1 MPRARIRNA
10 SFIAGAE
17 SPLLP
22 LLAPRVFAESPILR
36 KCRRHDEERC
46 TTQEKKEE
54 EFGDASAMRPTS
66 FETIPWRSTSCTRV
80 RHQCVGSAH
89 GLLLTS
95 TLRSRS
101 LESLRAQHPAA
112 SRYADISSF
121 AREHLRER
129 SSVAASPRR
138 AASRAREPTKR
149 TRPSVLN
156 QRGPV
161 KAALRARAM
170 ALELERLAT
179 IETSTAYRSV
189 AARSQDGLYQ
199 SRDGQYRSIH
209 RRILNLQQWNLVQY
223 NFAPKLPGAR
233 KRASAHEAIAA
244 LDRSVYST
252 VGRHT
257 RKIVVKH
264 DPRCARWSANLF
276 KDSAKH
282 ELHQTWLTWVSWD
295 ISTRKR
301 AYQRLLVYLLDRRPG
316 RAMQFIHV
324 IANDPLLRD
333 GKTELIADALAYL
346 SKLHVNGAYSRNG
359 SWSIDK
365 TAVRRTFVP
374 AFFHVYRKA
383 IAGHRYA
390 CSQDL
395 LFNITKLADASD
407 LRRVFDCLVEHKAF
421 LGFQTLLHYGNAFA
435 KAGDFHFALRC
446 LEMVKAMRQSAD
458 WDAICDQDKLRWT
471 CALILRRSIAKGQNY
486 HQTPVIVAAIVR
498 LGIKMDILL
507 YNTVMH
513 NAMEAGDYATAFKV
527 YNALDSNGLK
537 ADRFTHSIMLHG
549 CTSQGNPALFS
560 QFAHHC
566 ADVAETTKDPWLAT
580 DYLYY
585 LYTRHQNDADK
596 SQTLALLRHAY
607 SRFFTSKPLEL
618 LNDRLQ
624 TSTLTN
630 EITSSPTTDPF
641 KFTPSSVAIYI
652 VLQAQIQMTQTGGP
666 QQLHD
671 LYQRFRSLVQAK
683 LDPTLTKL
691 AKLPIAWNAFL
702 LAFCHQQQFAS
713 ASQLIKDMTDGSPQ
727 PNIYSWNIFMQ
738 AFFKT
743 GQVQAAERVFGI
755 LRSRGIDPDQYTYGV
770 MLRGYA
776 KAQHIERIGLT
787 MEHIEAEGEMHPDL
801 LRSLARVPNRNE
813 LMLTLEK
820 ARVRKEAK
828 EALKA
833 REEAE
838 SERTRWEAPR
848 LILDEQEAVDMSA
861 IALSPIESSPTEG
874 FLGVQARSDTEDL
887 YNIRRATPQ
896 QQDALDELPQQRP
909 STLETRPENKVD
921 PDVQYRRLQER
932 LGIAA
937 PDLADSSNEEQLQGS
952 QGVNSFGADL
962 GFKSTIPSAG
972 TSNRSVI
979 RKILHESRKKLD
991 DQ

>member
-10 SFIAGAE
+10 RFIASAE

-22 LLAPRVFAESPILR
+22 FLAPRVFAESPIQH
-36 KCRRHDEERC
+36 KCRRHGEERC
-46 TTQEKKEE
+46 TSQAKEE
-54 EFGDASAMRPTS
+54 GKCGTASAMRPKS
-66 FETIPWRSTSCTRV
+66 FETTPWRNTFCTRA
-80 RHQCVGSAH
+80 RHQNVGSAH
-89 GLLLTS
+89 GLLLTN
-95 TLRSRS
+95 TLRSRPFKT
-101 LESLRAQHPAA
+101 LRAQHPAA

-129 SSVAASPRR
+129 PSVSASPRR
-138 AASRAREPTKR
+138 AASRAREPTRR

-161 KAALRARAM
+161 KAALRARAL

-189 AARSQDGLYQ
+189 AARSQSGLYQ
-199 SRDGQYRSIH
+199 SRDGQYRSIR

-223 NFAPKLPGAR
+223 DFAPKFPGAR
-233 KRASAHEAIAA
+233 QRASAQEAIAA

-282 ELHQTWLTWVSWD
+282 ELHQTWLTWMSWD

-316 RAMQFIHV
+316 RAMQFIHM

-359 SWSIDK
+359 SWSLDK
-365 TAVRRTFVP
+365 TAVRRSFVP
-374 AFFHVYRKA
+374 AFFHIYRKA
-383 IAGHRYA
+383 VAGHRYA

-421 LGFQTLLHYGNAFA
+421 LGFETLLHYGNAFA
-435 KAGDFHFALRC
+435 KAGDFQCALQC
-446 LEMVKAMRQSAD
+446 LDMVKAMRQSAN

-471 CALILRRSIAKGQNY
+471 CALILRRSMAEGQNY

-507 YNTVMH
+507 YNIVMH

-549 CTSQGNPALFS
+549 CASQSNPALFS

-566 ADVAETTKDPWLAT
+566 ADVAETTEDPWLAT
-580 DYLYY
+580 EYLYY
-585 LYTRHQNDADK
+585 LYIRHQNDADK
-596 SQTLALLRHAY
+596 SQTLALLRHTF
-607 SRFFTSKPLEL
+607 SRFFTSKPWEL
-618 LNDRLQ
+618 LNDRLRM
-624 TSTLTN
+624 STLTN
-630 EITSSPTTDPF
+630 QI
-641 KFTPSSVAIYI
+641 TPSLTQDPLTLTPPTVAVYL

-666 QQLHD
+666 QQLQD
-671 LYQRFRSLVQAK
+671 LYQRFRSLVQGK
-683 LDPTLTKL
+683 SDPTLTKL
-691 AKLPIAWNAFL
+691 GKLPIAWNAFL
-702 LAFCHQQQFAS
+702 LAFCHLQQFAS

-787 MEHIEAEGEMHPDL
+787 MEHIDAEGEMHPDL

-828 EALKA
+828 EALKTQ
-833 REEAE
+833 EEAE
-838 SERTRWEAPR
+838 AERKEWEQPR
-848 LILDEQEAVDMSA
+848 LLLDEQEAVDKSA
-861 IALSPIESSPTEG
+861 IPLSPIESSRTEG
-874 FLGVQARSDTEDL
+874 FPGVQARSDIEDL
-887 YNIRRATPQ
+887 PNIRRATPQ
-896 QQDALDELPQQRP
+896 QQENLDKPPQRKP
-909 STLETRPENKVD
+909 SMLETRPENKAD

-932 LGIAA
+932 LGIAS
-937 PDLADSSNEEQLQGS
+937 PDLADSSNEEQLHVS
-952 QGVNSFGADL
+952 QAVGSFGADL
-962 GFKSTIPSAG
+962 PFKSTIPSAG
-972 TSNRSVI
+972 TSNRSVV
-979 RKILHESRKKLD
+979 RKILQESRKKLD